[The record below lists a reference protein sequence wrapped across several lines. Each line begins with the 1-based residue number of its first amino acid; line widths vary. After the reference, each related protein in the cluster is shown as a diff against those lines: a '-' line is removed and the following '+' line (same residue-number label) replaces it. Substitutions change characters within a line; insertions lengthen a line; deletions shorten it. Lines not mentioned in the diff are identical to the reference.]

1 MIWVRVLLRDKQ
13 RMFARGFW
21 CVKGLVVLVVFVV
34 FVLQY
39 VAPRSSAGR
48 CRNVFFLV
56 ILVVGILGFLIFYV
70 FLYGIPKGSSWA
82 GLSARTSL
90 GQSVPNDA
98 TFSSSGTISV

>member
-13 RMFARGFW
+13 RIFSRGFW
-21 CVKGLVVLVVFVV
+21 CVKGLVVLVVFV
-34 FVLQY
+34 LQY
-39 VAPRSSAGR
+39 VALRSSAGW

-82 GLSARTSL
+82 GLSGRTSL
-90 GQSVPNDA
+90 GQSVPNAA
-98 TFSSSGTISV
+98 TLFLFRHYLSVT